1 MQAAQQRGEWRE
13 GPVPA
18 KTLSDGRWPVL
29 PLPLLAMT
37 ESISRVPAPV
47 AQGKGRTAIFAP
59 FEWMIA
65 ARYLRAKRKESFIS
79 IISLFS
85 LIGIAL
91 GVATL
96 IIVMS
101 VMNGFRVEL
110 LRSILGL
117 TGHVTIQ
124 SQMGPMADYAAA
136 TNRIYKV
143 PGVVQA
149 LPVLDGEVM
158 ASNTTINANAGVV
171 VRGVRASDLPKLPSV
186 SDSLRAGALKDFD
199 GDDVVIIGAGLAR
212 QLRIPVGGQIT
223 LIAPKG
229 NVTPFGTTPRIK
241 TYHVISTFK
250 VGNVLYDDHYI
261 FMPLAEAQLY
271 FDYGD
276 TVSGIE
282 VMVTEPENDL
292 AMIPALLKAA
302 GPTSRAVP
310 WQNLNVQLFEA
321 IKVEANVMF
330 LILSLIILVAALNI
344 VSGLTMLVKDK
355 SGDIAILRTMGAT
368 RGAVMRV
375 FFIAGASIGV
385 AGTLIGFGIGVL
397 FCANIENIRQFLS
410 KITGTTLFDPTIYFL
425 SRMPAQMDP
434 GEVTAVVIMALT
446 LTFLATLYPSW
457 RAAKL
462 DPVEALRYE

>member
-1 MQAAQQRGEWRE
+1 
-13 GPVPA
+13 
-18 KTLSDGRWPVL
+18 
-29 PLPLLAMT
+29 
-37 ESISRVPAPV
+37 
-47 AQGKGRTAIFAP
+47 
-59 FEWMIA
+59 
-65 ARYLRAKRKESFIS
+65 
-79 IISLFS
+79 
-85 LIGIAL
+85 
-91 GVATL
+91 
-96 IIVMS
+96 
-101 VMNGFRVEL
+101 
-110 LRSILGL
+110 
-117 TGHVTIQ
+117 
-124 SQMGPMADYAAA
+124 
-136 TNRIYKV
+136 
-143 PGVVQA
+143 VVQA

-282 VMVTEPENDL
+282 VMVAEPEKDL

-302 GPTSRAVP
+302 GPTTRAIP

-385 AGTLIGFGIGVL
+385 VGTLIGFGIGVL